1 MLSLI
6 SLPYGL
12 YMAEAEGYLGPH
24 SDTIPDIIRDASML
38 IRSGESVAAA
48 MVEASALNG
57 VDYSKLTPEE
67 TKRIRQ
73 AL

>member
-24 SDTIPDIIRDASML
+24 SQVIPDIIRDASML
-38 IRSGESVAAA
+38 IKQGESIAVAI
-48 MVEASALNG
+48 MEATALNG
-57 VDYSKLTPEE
+57 VNYNDLTPEE

>member
-1 MLSLI
+1 
-6 SLPYGL
+6 
-12 YMAEAEGYLGPH
+12 MAEAEGYLGPH
-24 SDTIPDIIRDASML
+24 SNIIPDIIKDASML

-67 TKRIRQ
+67 IKRIRQ

>member
-24 SDTIPDIIRDASML
+24 SDIIPDIIRDASML
-38 IRSGESVAAA
+38 IRSGESVATAI
-48 MVEASALNG
+48 VEASALNG
-57 VDYSKLTPEE
+57 VDYSSLTPEE